1 MFSIKFAVVF
11 SLLLSPQKPV
21 SAVIAMALRSIC
33 SEVSVLFGL
42 VLSFWREPTNS
53 ACIIG
58 PRSTLK
64 RDVIDPCRSFI
75 GTSLQSRIEGIPI
88 LPTGKDTMKQS
99 EIFRENAENCAH
111 LAESAANEPAF
122 HRYKRM
128 EAAWRALAD
137 EQDWLDGEVS
147 PSRISS
153 AHAGNG
159 QAAVNSGTSDSSA

>member
-1 MFSIKFAVVF
+1 MSG
-11 SLLLSPQKPV
+11 
-21 SAVIAMALRSIC
+21 LR
-33 SEVSVLFGL
+33 
-42 VLSFWREPTNS
+42 
-53 ACIIG
+53 
-58 PRSTLK
+58 
-64 RDVIDPCRSFI
+64 
-75 GTSLQSRIEGIPI
+75 I
-88 LPTGKDTMKQS
+88 LPTGKDIMKQS

-111 LAESAANEPAF
+111 LAEGAANEPAF

-159 QAAVNSGTSDSSA
+159 HVVANSGTSDSAA